1 MASEK
6 TFENFCV
13 RFTGKN
19 YGAWEFQFQ
28 MFVKGK
34 GLWDD
39 HVAQSTAPAEKT
51 ALAAWQ
57 TKDAQVI
64 TWILASVEPHMINN
78 LRAFSTA
85 KDMWDYL
92 KRIYNQDNV
101 AKRFQLEL
109 DIANYRQGNLS
120 IQDYYSGFLTLWA
133 DHSAILHADVS
144 KDSLTAVQ
152 KVYQISQRD
161 QFLMKLRPEFE
172 AVRAA
177 LLNRNPAPS
186 LDVCL
191 AELLRE
197 EQRLLTLSRDD
208 FVADPVSVAYAA
220 QSKGKGRDMR
230 QVQCFSCKQFGHLA
244 RNCSKKFCN
253 YCKQQ
258 GHILAD
264 CPTRP
269 PRKPLHALHATT
281 TSLDQTSAPTT
292 SSAASLTP
300 EAVQQMVLAA
310 LSALGL
316 QGKSKPTSQPWFVD
330 SGASNHMTGSL
341 EKLHNVHTYHGTQN
355 IQIADGNT
363 LSISAVGDINSSFR
377 DVFVSPG
384 LVSNLISVG

>member
-316 QGKSKPTSQPWFVD
+316 QG
-330 SGASNHMTGSL
+330 SG
-341 EKLHNVHTYHGTQN
+341 
-355 IQIADGNT
+355 
-363 LSISAVGDINSSFR
+363 VGESDR
-377 DVFVSPG
+377 KG
-384 LVSNLISVG
+384 A